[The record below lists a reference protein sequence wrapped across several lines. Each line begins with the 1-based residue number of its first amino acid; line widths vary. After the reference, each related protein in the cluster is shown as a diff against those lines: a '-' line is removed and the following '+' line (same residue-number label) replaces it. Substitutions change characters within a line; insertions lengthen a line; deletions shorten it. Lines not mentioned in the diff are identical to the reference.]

1 MPAVNFNQL
10 QAGNNPKTP
19 EPVPVKA
26 DYVAMEAGIMRN
38 FPAVWL
44 ESFAMFCHI
53 DPLPESAPTE

>member
-26 DYVAMEAGIMRN
+26 DYVAMAAGIMRN

-53 DPLPESAPTE
+53 DPLP